1 MKKNEEKNK
10 EKEEKRWG
18 VVSGLW
24 VLGGVVV
31 GENGLGL
38 LLELLLELLLVLL
51 LELELLELELLEL
64 ELLELELLLL

>member
-38 LLELLLELLLVLL
+38 LLELLLVLL